1 MRSIPEG
8 IRISGHRRLTT
19 PQSAFGCQLPFTGE
33 PLVQCKFVGVDVPID
48 PPAQRLPTKAVTISM
63 GICQRIW

>member
-33 PLVQCKFVGVDVPID
+33 PLVQCKFVGVDALID
-48 PPAQRLPTKAVTISM
+48 PTAKRPGGRRADV
-63 GICQRIW
+63 GIRPYGCGA